1 VNDGWSFT
9 VLEKTGTGIMMD
21 FPLFK
26 FNSLGPD
33 KPCCVLLSGTR
44 VLSLTA
50 IDLNVFYLVLI
61 LQHDIGC

>member
-9 VLEKTGTGIMMD
+9 VLEKIGTGIMMD

-33 KPCCVLLSGTR
+33 KPCCVFLSASR
-44 VLSLTA
+44 DISHTA
-50 IDLNVFYLVLI
+50 IDAVAGADSEKLVT
-61 LQHDIGC
+61 